1 MAALDETIQRLQE
14 KLKQAKARKQKME
27 ARKRAN
33 ETKKLRAQDTRRKIL
48 AGAVMLTRAAN
59 DEQVNAL
66 LRSALDEALTRPD
79 DRALFGMEIK
89 AHD

>member
-1 MAALDETIQRLQE
+1 MAALDETIERLQV

-27 ARKRAN
+27 NRKRAN

-48 AGAVMLTRAAN
+48 AGAVILTRAAQ
-59 DEQVNAL
+59 DESVNAL

-79 DRALFGMEIK
+79 DRALFGMETIN
-89 AHD
+89 HE